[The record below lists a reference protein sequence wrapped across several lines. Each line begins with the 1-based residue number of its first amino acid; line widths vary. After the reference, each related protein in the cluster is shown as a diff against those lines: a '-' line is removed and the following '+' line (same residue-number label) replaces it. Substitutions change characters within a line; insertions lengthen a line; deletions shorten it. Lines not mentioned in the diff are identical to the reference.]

1 MMFVIKYRKL
11 FYALTLFIVIGSIVS
26 LGVFKLNLGIDFTGG
41 TLWQV
46 DFKGS
51 RPASDAIQKT
61 LTAEGLELSVVQPVG
76 NTGYILR
83 FRPLDEAQHQT
94 ALAAIKKDFGGVE
107 ELRFDAIGPS
117 IGKELRDKSVY
128 AISLAIL
135 ATIAYIAWS
144 FRKVER
150 VVSSWAYGVFTVAA
164 MAHDVLL
171 PLGVFAFLGKFY
183 NVEITSVFVAAILT
197 IAGYSINDTI
207 VVFDRVRENLRRHTH
222 DNFSELVAAS
232 LKQTLARSL
241 NTTITTLLALVAIY
255 IFGGNST
262 KMFAL
267 ALIIGIV
274 SGAYSS
280 IFIASPLLV
289 SWGLHKNK

>member
-1 MMFVIKYRKL
+1 MMFVIKYRKS
-11 FYALTLFIVIGSIVS
+11 FYSLTLLIVIGSILS
-26 LGVFKLNLGIDFTGG
+26 LAVFGLNFGIDFTGG
-41 TLWQV
+41 TLWEV
-46 DFKGS
+46 KFFGE
-51 RPASDAIQKT
+51 RPQTEAVRQA
-61 LTAEGLELSVVQPVG
+61 LLNEGLEFSVIQPTG
-76 NTGYILR
+76 NDGYLLR
-83 FRPLDEAQHQT
+83 FRPLEEWQHQAGLS
-94 ALAAIKKDFGGVE
+94 ALEKDFGKVD

-117 IGKELRDKSVY
+117 IGKELRDKAIY
-128 AISLAIL
+128 AIVLAIL
-135 ATIAYIAWS
+135 ATIIYIAWA
-144 FRKVER
+144 FRKVEK
-150 VVSSWAYGVFTVAA
+150 VVSSWAYGGFTIAA

-171 PLGVFAFLGKFY
+171 PLGVFAILGKFY
-183 NVEITSVFVAAILT
+183 NIEITSAFVAAILT

-222 DNFSELVAAS
+222 DNFNELVAAS

-255 IFGGNST
+255 FFGGEST
-262 KMFAL
+262 RHFAL

-289 SWGLHKNK
+289 TWSLRKNK

>member
-11 FYALTLFIVIGSIVS
+11 FYALTLLIVLGSILS
-26 LGVFKLNLGIDFTGG
+26 LAVFRLNLGIDFTGG
-41 TLWQV
+41 TIWKLE
-46 DFKGS
+46 FKNIA
-51 RPASDAIQKT
+51 PQSDALNSVLAK
-61 LTAEGLELSVVQPVG
+61 EGLEPSVSQPVG
-76 NTGYILR
+76 GRGFILR
-83 FRPLDEAQHQT
+83 FRPLDEFQHQQ
-94 ALAAIKKDFGGVE
+94 ALSALKTNFG
-107 ELRFDAIGPS
+107 ELDELEFSAIGPS
-117 IGKELRDKSVY
+117 IGRELRDKAIY
-128 AISLAIL
+128 AIILAIL
-135 ATIAYIAWS
+135 ATIAYIAWA
-144 FRKVER
+144 FRKVEK
-150 VVSSWAYGVFTVAA
+150 VVSSWAYGGFTIAA

-171 PLGVFAFLGKFY
+171 PLGVFAVLGKFF
-183 NVEITSVFVAAILT
+183 NVEITSAFVAAILT

-222 DNFSELVAAS
+222 DDFSELVAAS

-255 IFGGNST
+255 FFGGEST
-262 KMFAL
+262 RHFAL

-289 SWGLHKNK
+289 TWSLRKNK